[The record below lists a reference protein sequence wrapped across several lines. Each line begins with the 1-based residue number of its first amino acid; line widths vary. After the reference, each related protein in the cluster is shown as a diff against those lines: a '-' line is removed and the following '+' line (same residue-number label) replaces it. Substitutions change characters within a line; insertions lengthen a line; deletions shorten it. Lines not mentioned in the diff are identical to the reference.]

1 MTDDLLAL
9 AAAFLRVGLLAFGGS
24 TGVLAELEHQ
34 LVQEHHWLSASE
46 FADSF
51 ALGQLTPGPALLMV
65 GFAGFRLA
73 GVAGAVVS
81 MIAIFLPS
89 ALLMCIAIANWQL
102 LRQSPWLN
110 SARRGLGAVA
120 FGLTAAGAYSIV
132 HLVVNDIVSTVV
144 AIGACSVLLM
154 WRLPAA
160 LVILAGGLVAY
171 TLGLV
176 A

>member
-34 LVQEHHWLSASE
+34 LVQEHHWLSATE

-65 GFAGFRLA
+65 GFAGFRIA
-73 GVAGAVVS
+73 GIAGAIVS
-81 MIAIFLPS
+81 MVAIFLPS
-89 ALLMCIAIANWQL
+89 ALLMCVAIANWQL
-102 LRQSPWLN
+102 LRRSAWLN
-110 SARRGLGAVA
+110 SARRGLSAVA

-132 HLVVNDIVSTVV
+132 HLAVNDTVSTVV
-144 AIGACSVLLM
+144 AIGAVGVLLM
-154 WRLPAA
+154 WRLPPA
-160 LVILAGGLVAY
+160 LVILAGGLAAY
-171 TLGLV
+171 VSGLV
-176 A
+176 G